1 MLIIQKKR
9 AWIGPMRQQGERS
22 SWCDG
27 MIPLIGSL
35 YVGLQ
40 CIGRGYKLLNPGLTF
55 KIIGIIHEIM
65 RIIIVFVWL
74 NMSALLHKASLPGHP
89 RLISHLWVHRTTIG
103 VCQLLKNGMQNPDI
117 IRNNSKNNWYN
128 SDIIVI

>member
-1 MLIIQKKR
+1 
-9 AWIGPMRQQGERS
+9 
-22 SWCDG
+22 

-65 RIIIVFVWL
+65 RIIVFVWL
-74 NMSALLHKASLPGHP
+74 NLLALLHKASLPGHP
-89 RLISHLWVHRTTIG
+89 EAVMT
-103 VCQLLKNGMQNPDI
+103 LLETYQSSLGA
-117 IRNNSKNNWYN
+117 
-128 SDIIVI
+128 